1 MQALID
7 VILPVFMIV
16 GFGYTLVWRNFL
28 SDGAID
34 GIMKFAQQVA
44 VPCLLFNALAH
55 IDLSSGF
62 DPKLLLSFYTGA
74 AVCFTVGLLGARHLF
89 GRSWEDSVAIGFC
102 ALFSNSVLLGLAIT
116 ERAYGSGNA
125 LAGNYAI
132 IAIHSPFCY
141 GLGITTM
148 EFVRAREAGTSMARL
163 PATVLKAMFSNV
175 LIIALALG
183 FLVNISGL
191 NIPQTLQGALDM
203 MVRSALPTALFA
215 LGGVLYRYRPEG
227 DMKVIMFVVALSL
240 ILHPAITFT
249 LGSLSGLGEAGLR
262 SAVMTAAMAPG
273 VNVYI
278 FASIYQR
285 ALRVAA
291 SSVLIATGLSVFSA
305 WFWLSVLP

>member
-1 MQALID
+1 MSALID
-7 VILPVFMIV
+7 VIMPVFLVI
-16 GFGYTLVWRNFL
+16 GFGYLAVWKGYFSQSGVEGL
-28 SDGAID
+28 
-34 GIMKFAQQVA
+34 MKFTQGFAI
-44 VPCLLFNALAH
+44 PCLLFLA
-55 IDLSSGF
+55 ISSLDLQQNF
-62 DPKLLLSFYTGA
+62 DFSLLFSFYTGA
-74 AVCFTVGLLGARHLF
+74 LAGFIAAFTGARVLF
-89 GRSWEDSVAIGFC
+89 KRDWEDCVAFGFC
-102 ALFSNSVLLGLAIT
+102 GLFSNSLLLGLPIT
-116 ERAYGSGNA
+116 ERAYGPDA
-125 LAGNYAI
+125 LKANYAI